1 MSADTDIAVIE
12 DQPRVKLWGEH
23 LDDYKIIKTY
33 KGKFVLSDEG
43 QLFAKFFPK
52 KEWDKV
58 SFFHDD
64 LVRELGVKDA
74 KSMDVKEVIIGGG
87 KIEFEWVDDY
97 AECRLYGKSTVYGD
111 YDRGDI
117 DTVALGEE
125 IRDVFELGDVP
136 ILVIP
141 DFEE

>member
-1 MSADTDIAVIE
+1 MTASTDIAAIE
-12 DQPRVKLWGEH
+12 DHPRVKLWGEG
-23 LDDYKIIKTY
+23 LDDFKKIKAF

-52 KEWDKV
+52 KKWDSV

-87 KIEFEWVDDY
+87 KIEVELVDDY
-97 AECRLYGKSTVYGD
+97 VECRLYGKSTVYGD
-111 YDRGDI
+111 YNPDDI
-117 DTVALGEE
+117 DTTAFEEE
-125 IRDVFELGDVP
+125 IRDTFGTGDMPV
-136 ILVIP
+136 LVVP

>member
-1 MSADTDIAVIE
+1 MSAATDIAVIE
-12 DQPRVKLWGEH
+12 DQPRTKLWGED
-23 LDDYKIIKTY
+23 LDDFKAIKAY

-43 QLFAKFFPK
+43 QFFAKLFPK
-52 KEWDKV
+52 REWDSV

-64 LVRELGVKDA
+64 LIRELGVKDA

-87 KIEFEWVDDY
+87 KIEIELFDDY

-111 YDRGDI
+111 YNPNDI
-117 DTVALGEE
+117 DTTALETE
-125 IRDVFELGDVP
+125 IRDTFELGDEPVL
-136 ILVIP
+136 IVP